1 MSVASQNPFALL
13 REDGDDS
20 PAPTTAPK
28 PSPNNP
34 SSLPAAPRAGA
45 SVAPP
50 NNRNAAV
57 PGSGG
62 RPSNRG
68 TGTGSY
74 PRGGGRG
81 GAPRAPAAAGG
92 EEEGAPARNR
102 EPRGDR
108 GGARGGRGRGGPR
121 GRGRP
126 FDRHSQ
132 TGREDSEKRI
142 AQGWGGDDAK
152 RELDNEDKAVADA
165 NADKNGEGPIANGDA
180 APAADGEAGADAA
193 ATKEAASAPVPTIPE
208 EEVDNT
214 KTLDEFLAEQ
224 TAKRATLGGSK
235 EARAAQDDQWKDF
248 GTPLVKNTEGEAYY
262 VKQAK
267 DEAAA
272 SAAAAKTAKARNQK
286 QFLEIDQTYSTP
298 AGGADRGGRGG
309 RGRGEGRGG
318 YRGGRGGGEGGARGG
333 GARGGEG
340 SRGRGGAGRGGASRG
355 GANAGVNL
363 SDQSAFPSLS

>member
-20 PAPTTAPK
+20 PAPVAAPK
-28 PSPNNP
+28 AAAAAPTTT
-34 SSLPAAPRAGA
+34 PAAPRAGT
-45 SVAPP
+45 STAPP
-50 NNRNAAV
+50 NNRNAV

-62 RPSNRG
+62 RSNPR
-68 TGTGSY
+68 GTGSY
-74 PRGGGRG
+74 PRGGARG
-81 GAPRAPAAAGG
+81 GARSGAAPAGAGA
-92 EEEGAPARNR
+92 EEEGAPARTR

-108 GGARGGRGRGGPR
+108 GGRGGRGRGRG

-132 TGREDSEKRI
+132 TGKEDTEKRI

-152 RELDNEDKAVADA
+152 RELDSEDKAVQDA
-165 NADKNGEGPIANGDA
+165 NAEKNGDGPIANGDA
-180 APAADGEAGADAA
+180 PAEGKEG
-193 ATKEAASAPVPTIPE
+193 EAASKDATPAIPE

-214 KTLDEFLAEQ
+214 KTLDQYLAEQ
-224 TAKRATLGGSK
+224 TAKRATLGASK
-235 EARAAQDDQWKDF
+235 EVRSAQDDQWKDF

-262 VKQAK
+262 LKTKEDASAK
-267 DEAAA
+267 AAA
-272 SAAAAKTAKARNQK
+272 GRGSARKEK
-286 QFLEIDQTYSTP
+286 QFLEIDRTFSTP
-298 AGGADRGGRGG
+298 AGGAGGRGG

-318 YRGGRGGGEGGARGG
+318 YRGGRGGEGGAGRGAAA
-333 GARGGEG
+333 GA
-340 SRGRGGAGRGGASRG
+340 GRGGRGRGGASRG